1 MAGPA
6 RESPALPPTDEILG
20 LLETGQLELVGRL
33 IDASNAT
40 FVVRVVVAGDERQ
53 AVYKPIRGER
63 PLSDFPPRTLALREQ
78 AAFLLSEA
86 AGWAIVPPTVLRDG
100 PLGRGMVQ
108 EWIDVD
114 ARVDV
119 FEMLRTPDARLRR
132 VAVFD
137 ALANNADRKG
147 GHLLPVAGGHVY
159 GVDHGVCFAALPKL
173 RTVLWG
179 WRGESFTAD
188 ELAALERVADAL
200 GDTLDAELGRLLSH
214 VEVNATRRRVERLLS
229 TRHFPIPDPRR
240 PALPWPP
247 F

>member
-1 MAGPA
+1 MTGPA
-6 RESPALPPTDEILG
+6 RDSAALPPTDEVLG

-33 IDASNAT
+33 VDASNAT
-40 FVVRVVVAGDERQ
+40 FVVRVVGAGDERQ

-63 PLSDFPPRTLALREQ
+63 PLSDFPPRTLALRER

-86 AGWAIVPPTVLRDG
+86 TGWAIVPPTVLRDG

-114 ARVDV
+114 PRVDV

-159 GVDHGVCFAALPKL
+159 GVDHGICFAVEPKL
-173 RTVLWG
+173 RTVLWA
-179 WRGESFTAD
+179 WRGQRLSGD
-188 ELAALERVADAL
+188 ELAVVDRVRAALDGDLGRHLAKLLSAAEVAA
-200 GDTLDAELGRLLSH
+200 TARRAAELLGRR
-214 VEVNATRRRVERLLS
+214 T
-229 TRHFPIPDPRR
+229 FPLPDPYR